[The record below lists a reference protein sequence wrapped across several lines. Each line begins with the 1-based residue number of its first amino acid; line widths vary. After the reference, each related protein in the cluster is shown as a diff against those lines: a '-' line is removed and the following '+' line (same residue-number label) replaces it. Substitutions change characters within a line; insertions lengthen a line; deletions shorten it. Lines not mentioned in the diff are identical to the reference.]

1 MGVKF
6 LCFIHNEGV
15 SKVKAD
21 SANNKLTVTC
31 TLEPERLRE
40 RVAYKTKKK
49 VEVVSPQPKKDEKKG
64 DAKPEKKI
72 EEKVEKKPK
81 EVFSF
86 EADNYFVV

>member
-1 MGVKF
+1 MCV
-6 LCFIHNEGV
+6 IDNEGV

-31 TLEPERLRE
+31 TMEPERLRE

-64 DAKPEKKI
+64 DVKPEKKAD
-72 EEKVEKKPK
+72 EKVEMKPK
-81 EVFSF
+81 EVFNF
-86 EADNYFVV
+86 QADNFFVL